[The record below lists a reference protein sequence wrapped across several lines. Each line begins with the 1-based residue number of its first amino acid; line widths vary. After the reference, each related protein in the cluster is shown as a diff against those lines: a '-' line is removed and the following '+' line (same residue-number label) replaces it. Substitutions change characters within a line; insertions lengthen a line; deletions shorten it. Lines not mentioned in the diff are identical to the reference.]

1 MTCNN
6 TPIEEYR
13 DFIKYLADSKDTR
26 IFLNSDEEH
35 ALEVLV
41 QLFRQATHS
50 IKIFAGCLYEHVGN
64 QPEYISEL
72 SNFIERGGELR
83 ILLNKYNQEKAK
95 ESQLF
100 KRLAMHA
107 KQEHNIEVKE
117 TKAKAFF
124 KADLGQEIHFT
135 VVDNLGYRIETDIE
149 KRTARCSFNDSNI
162 ATATSEFFDKLYT
175 DKRAQQIDLNNIF

>member
-41 QLFRQATHS
+41 QLLRQATQS

-100 KRLAMHA
+100 KRLAMYA
-107 KQEHNIEVKE
+107 KKEHNIEVKE

-124 KADLGQEIHFT
+124 KADPGQEIHFT

-175 DKRAQQIDLNNIF
+175 DQRAQQIDLNNIF